1 MKRTFIAIKV
11 NPSRE
16 FEYFINSIRT
26 EIQGGINWYE
36 TKKLHLTLG
45 FFEST
50 SNEQEEQIKI
60 VLKKICAQT
69 ESFTLDF
76 QGLGVFPS
84 NDEPRVIWIGL
95 MNTNIITKVYED
107 LWRELRSSGLSRDRE
122 KFTPHVTI
130 GRIKY
135 KVDKEQLFQLI
146 SGNCKRKM
154 MKSTIRSIIYYEST
168 LTQTGSVYR
177 VLGRFQ
183 LL

>member
-16 FEYFINSIRT
+16 FEYFYNSIRT

-60 VLKKICAQT
+60 ALKKICAQT
-69 ESFTLDF
+69 EPFTLDF
-76 QGLGVFPS
+76 QGLGVFHS
-84 NDEPRVIWIGL
+84 KKEPGVIWIGL
-95 MNTNIITKVYED
+95 MNTHIITKVYED
-107 LWRELRSSGLSRDRE
+107 LWLELGSFGLSRDMK
-122 KFTPHVTI
+122 KFTPHITI

-135 KVDKEQLFQLI
+135 KVDKEQLTQLI
-146 SGNCKRKM
+146 SGNCKRKI
-154 MKSTIRSIIYYEST
+154 MKSTVREFTYYEST
-168 LTQTGSVYR
+168 LTPTGSVYR

-183 LL
+183 LV